1 MMAATDTASMP
12 ILRNPQALGPVVP
25 NIGTLVLDNAARYA
39 AAPAFAER
47 VDGPYCLRTWT
58 DVGEDV
64 LRLAAWL
71 LSQRE
76 AAGASWQGRV
86 AFITGNSYARHVAEL
101 ATMACGLVS
110 VPIFAGYP
118 AELMAELLR
127 FSATDLLVTDQPDKL
142 PGLDSHC
149 LPPRLLLLTKPATGD
164 GRAYA
169 AGGGR
174 VEHVEHVAQVL
185 AAAPDAATRGR
196 VERELRSVAADDVCL
211 IMYTSGTSGFPKG
224 VQLSHRNLLSQQ
236 QALAQCWQPEPG
248 LRMLCY
254 LPWHHSFGGLFERLF
269 AVAFGGC
276 LALDDGCGKDIDR
289 LLVNF
294 AEIRPQVFFSVPK
307 IYQEI
312 AVLVQARPALERAFF
327 HPELKFVF
335 TASAPLPLSASAVFR
350 AHGVPVLE
358 GWGLT
363 ETSPCCSLTPLS
375 LDRTPG
381 VVGWPIPGVELALAE
396 DSEILVRGPNV
407 MRGYFRNE
415 AATAAAFTADGWF
428 KTGDIGEFGAEGV
441 RICSRKERMFK
452 LSNGEKV
459 FPPQI
464 ESRIHARCQFVKYA
478 YVFGSG
484 QRAPHLLVFPNRQA
498 FESCA
503 GGGHCGDDGCARPH
517 DCAQLAHCLSNC
529 MAQINAQQAT
539 GFEMIRRALVVDRE
553 LSIDDNELTPS
564 FKLIPRRIEE
574 HYADCIEA
582 MEQGRFERLPDDVY
596 VLDLEMHK

>member
-1 MMAATDTASMP
+1 MDAIDTSSMP
-12 ILRNPQALGPVVP
+12 VLRNAKALGAVVP

-39 AAPAFAER
+39 SAPAFAER
-47 VDGPYCLRTWT
+47 VDGPYRLRSWT
-58 DVGEDV
+58 NFGEDV

-71 LSQRE
+71 QRLRE
-76 AAGASWQGRV
+76 AAGADWQGRV
-86 AFITGNSYARHVAEL
+86 AFIAGNSYVRHVAEL
-101 ATMACGLVS
+101 ATMASGAVS

-127 FSATDLLVTDQPDKL
+127 FSAVDLLVTDQPDKVL
-142 PGLDSHC
+142 GLDSGC
-149 LPPRLLLLTKPATGD
+149 LPPRLLLLADP
-164 GRAYA
+164 RARDCSTYT

-174 VEHVEHVAQVL
+174 VERCSEVL
-185 AAAPDAATRGR
+185 AGVPDLPRRMR
-196 VERELRSVAADDVCL
+196 VEQELRAVAADSVCL

-236 QALAQCWQPEPG
+236 QALAQCWQPQPG

-254 LPWHHSFGGLFERLF
+254 LPWHHSFGGLFERFF
-269 AVAFGGC
+269 AVTFGGC

-289 LLVNF
+289 LLANF
-294 AEIRPQVFFSVPK
+294 AEIHPQVFFSVPK

-312 AVLVQARPALERAFF
+312 TALVQSRPALERAFF

-335 TASAPLPLSASAVFR
+335 TAAAPLPLSTSAVFR

-375 LDRTPG
+375 LERTPG

-407 MRGYFRNE
+407 MRGYFRNA

-428 KTGDIGEFGAEGV
+428 KTGDIGEFLPEGV
-441 RICSRKERMFK
+441 RIVSRKERMFK

-459 FPPQI
+459 FPAQI

-484 QRAPHLLVFPNRQA
+484 QRTPHLLVFPNREA
-498 FESCA
+498 FEGCA
-503 GGGHCGDDGCARPH
+503 GSGQGADDGCARPR
-517 DCAQLAHCLSNC
+517 DCGQLAHCLSNC

-539 GFEMIRRALVVDRE
+539 GFETIRRALVVGRE
-553 LSIDDNELTPS
+553 LSIDNNELTPS

-574 HYADCIEA
+574 RYADCIEA
-582 MEQGRFERLPDDVY
+582 MEQGRYEQLPDDVY
-596 VLDLEMHK
+596 VLELEVRK